1 MVFPLTTEAI
11 DVEAVV
17 TSDCVASE
25 PLESVAPV
33 SVLVAYVHTSEAVSA
48 PPPEILEI
56 AASMLVASTFPIE
69 PTVVMV
75 LVATFQIL
83 AGSAVIDA
91 PRDVEAVRICALVL
105 AFTTA
110 AMDEEAVPIVVLTD
124 VVARLISTF
133 VAREPDVRPA
143 PVRVRVAEIQTS
155 EASVP
160 KDESVRTLEFQTF
173 VGIVSASEVEAV
185 LMVELTEVVTAPVC
199 VLVLALTTA
208 ATEDEAV

>member
-1 MVFPLTTEAI
+1 MRVAREPDVRPAPVRVRVVAAQMSEAI
-11 DVEAVV
+11 AVPEVRVRVAAFHTLSGMEVARDEEAAR
-17 TSDCVASE
+17 TVASVLLLTALVI
-25 PLESVAPV
+25 PAVA
-33 SVLVAYVHTSEAVSA
+33 E
-48 PPPEILEI
+48 
-56 AASMLVASTFPIE
+56 
-69 PTVVMV
+69 
-75 LVATFQIL
+75 
-83 AGSAVIDA
+83 
-91 PRDVEAVRICALVL
+91 LVL